1 MSTLLKNKKIVI
13 GTIIVLLI
21 SVSIVSFPIYN
32 FSNESSNS
40 GVDVVRI
47 AFLFSIFTCASYLE
61 KLLKKNSIIKSIL
74 ISIIASLIGVVLIY
88 IFPFLTKISVENIL
102 KMEHIIVHMFTFIL
116 MSFLGSILNLYKIN
130 K

>member
-1 MSTLLKNKKIVI
+1 M
-13 GTIIVLLI
+13 LLI

-47 AFLFSIFTCASYLE
+47 AFLFSIFTCASYLG